1 MDCYIVYRKG
11 LVANMKKI
19 LSGQIKYEVRSGGG
33 GGGGG
38 GGGASYFPLF
48 LLVSRESLSP
58 NHYDA

>member
-19 LSGQIKYEVRSGGG
+19 LSGQIKYEVRR
-33 GGGGG
+33 GG

-48 LLVSRESLSP
+48 FISESRVAFPQSLRCMT
-58 NHYDA
+58 HV